1 MAQLIQ
7 DRIGFGR
14 VSKRILPARTLPPHI
29 NLIELLCSKLQA
41 QGNLCA
47 LCHRPLSLDSANR
60 MLQCSPDRIDSNNP
74 SYSGD
79 NLQITHLACNLGKND
94 CTSEE
99 FEEWL
104 QLICGERDE

>member
-1 MAQLIQ
+1 
-7 DRIGFGR
+7 
-14 VSKRILPARTLPPHI
+14 
-29 NLIELLCSKLQA
+29 
-41 QGNLCA
+41 
-47 LCHRPLSLDSANR
+47 